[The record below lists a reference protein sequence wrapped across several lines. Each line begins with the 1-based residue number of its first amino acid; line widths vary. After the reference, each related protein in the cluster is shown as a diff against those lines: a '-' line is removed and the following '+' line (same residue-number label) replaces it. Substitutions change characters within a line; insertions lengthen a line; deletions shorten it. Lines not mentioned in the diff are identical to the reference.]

1 MKDLPNPFW
10 AFLFMILGCVLLMAV
25 LIKVDVNTTTI
36 MLGVLMAISTAGT
49 GLISGAFGYING
61 HKDGVASVSIP
72 SQPSPTAATTLT
84 VGPVG
89 PTLPVEPA
97 QPKAGQ

>member
-10 AFLFMILGCVLLMAV
+10 AFLFMVLGCVLLIAV
-25 LIKVDVNTTTI
+25 LLKLNASTTTV
-36 MLGVLMAISTAGT
+36 MLGVLMAITTAGT
-49 GLISGAFGYING
+49 NLITGSFGYING

-97 QPKAGQ
+97 QPKAG

>member
-10 AFLFMILGCVLLMAV
+10 AFLFMLLGCVLLMAV
-25 LIKVDVNTTTI
+25 LIKVNADTTTV

-61 HKDGVASVSIP
+61 HKDGVASVSTPGAIVSVGMDP
-72 SQPSPTAATTLT
+72 PPQQPA
-84 VGPVG
+84 G
-89 PTLPVEPA
+89 PA
-97 QPKAGQ
+97 QPKK

>member
-10 AFLFMILGCVLLMAV
+10 ALTFMILGCVLLGGC
-25 LIKVDVNTTTI
+25 LIKINLNTTTV
-36 MLGVLMAISTAGT
+36 MLGVIMAVATAGT
-49 GLISGAFGYING
+49 NLISGAYGYING

-84 VGPVG
+84 VGPV
-89 PTLPVEPA
+89 PTQPAEPA
-97 QPKAGQ
+97 QPKTGA